1 MHDVLRAR
9 VMRKIESLPE
19 EQVYQVLDYIEF
31 LDSKYASPDRQK
43 QAGGF
48 QRLAEGIEDGLRNRS
63 LDPSRLREA
72 FQVFAAADRAMSGV
86 AKAGRQLFEEIAGGG
101 GREEVE
107 EGEGQPEPSAGVEG
121 GSGGEP
127 GDDRGGEGHGMSEDD
142 RGSDRR
148 G

>member
-31 LDSKYASPDRQK
+31 LDSKYGSPDQQK

-101 GREEVE
+101 RVEVE
-107 EGEGQPEPSAGVEG
+107 GGGEQEAEPSAEG
-121 GSGGEP
+121 EAGDPEDEREEP
-127 GDDRGGEGHGMSEDD
+127 RGDG
-142 RGSDRR
+142 
-148 G
+148 

>member
-1 MHDVLRAR
+1 
-9 VMRKIESLPE
+9 MRKIESLPE

-31 LDSKYASPDRQK
+31 LDSKYGSPEQQK

-48 QRLAEGIEDGLRNRS
+48 QRLAEGLEDGLRNRS

-101 GREEVE
+101 RVE
-107 EGEGQPEPSAGVEG
+107 VEG
-121 GSGGEP
+121 GEEVGDREEP
-127 GDDRGGEGHGMSEDD
+127 GPVGSEEDD
-142 RGSDRR
+142 GEAAGDRPEESR
-148 G
+148 DDG

>member
-1 MHDVLRAR
+1 
-9 VMRKIESLPE
+9 MRLIESLPE

-31 LDSKYASPDRQK
+31 LDAKYGSPDQQK

-101 GREEVE
+101 GREGVPGSNPSA
-107 EGEGQPEPSAGVEG
+107 EGEGAGEEQLSEPAAERDGATDGREESR
-121 GSGGEP
+121 
-127 GDDRGGEGHGMSEDD
+127 RGG
-142 RGSDRR
+142 
-148 G
+148 

>member
-31 LDSKYASPDRQK
+31 LDSKYGSPDREK
-43 QAGGF
+43 RAGGF

-86 AKAGRQLFEEIAGGG
+86 ARAGRQLLDEIAGGG
-101 GREEVE
+101 GARPGDEEPE
-107 EGEGQPEPSAGVEG
+107 EESSSEDGDRGEGGDFEG
-121 GSGGEP
+121 RGRGRTGG
-127 GDDRGGEGHGMSEDD
+127 
-142 RGSDRR
+142 
-148 G
+148 

>member
-1 MHDVLRAR
+1 
-9 VMRKIESLPE
+9 MRKIESLPE

-31 LDSKYASPDRQK
+31 LDLKYGAPDPRK

-63 LDPSRLREA
+63 LDPSKLREA

-86 AKAGRQLFEEIAGGG
+86 AKAGRQILDEIAGGG
-101 GREEVE
+101 GVQAVE
-107 EGEGQPEPSAGVEG
+107 DGQESGPSSE
-121 GSGGEP
+121 
-127 GDDRGGEGHGMSEDD
+127 DGGEGDTDRERED
-142 RGSDRR
+142 RGE

>member
-31 LDSKYASPDRQK
+31 LDSKYGSPDQQK

-48 QRLAEGIEDGLRNRS
+48 QRLAEGLEDGLRNRS

-101 GREEVE
+101 QVEVE
-107 EGEGQPEPSAGVEG
+107 GEDVEA
-121 GSGGEP
+121 SGEP
-127 GDDRGGEGHGMSEDD
+127 GPEESVEGEADGAAGRVEESEGG
-142 RGSDRR
+142 
-148 G
+148 

>member
-31 LDSKYASPDRQK
+31 LDSKYGAPDQQK

-48 QRLAEGIEDGLRNRS
+48 QRLAEGLEDGLRNRS

-86 AKAGRQLFEEIAGGG
+86 AKAGRQLLDEIAGGA
-101 GREEVE
+101 RVE
-107 EGEGQPEPSAGVEG
+107 VEG
-121 GSGGEP
+121 GEEGKAAPADEGGSA
-127 GDDRGGEGHGMSEDD
+127 GGEGGATDGREDD
-142 RGSDRR
+142 RAEGE
-148 G
+148 

>member
-1 MHDVLRAR
+1 
-9 VMRKIESLPE
+9 MRKIESLPE

-31 LDSKYASPDRQK
+31 LDSKYGSPEQQK

-48 QRLAEGIEDGLRNRS
+48 QRLAEGLEDGLRNRS

-101 GREEVE
+101 RVE
-107 EGEGQPEPSAGVEG
+107 VEG
-121 GSGGEP
+121 GEEVGDREESGPVGSE
-127 GDDRGGEGHGMSEDD
+127 EDD
-142 RGSDRR
+142 GEAAGDRMEESR
-148 G
+148 DDG

>member
-31 LDSKYASPDRQK
+31 LDSKYGSPDQQK

-101 GREEVE
+101 RVEVE
-107 EGEGQPEPSAGVEG
+107 GGEEQEAEPSAEG
-121 GSGGEP
+121 EAGDPEDEREEP
-127 GDDRGGEGHGMSEDD
+127 RGDG
-142 RGSDRR
+142 
-148 G
+148 

>member
-9 VMRKIESLPE
+9 VMRLIESLPE

-31 LDSKYASPDRQK
+31 LDSKYGSPDQQK

-48 QRLAEGIEDGLRNRS
+48 QRIAEGLEDGLRNRS

-101 GREEVE
+101 RVEVEGAEEVE
-107 EGEGQPEPSAGVEG
+107 ERE
-121 GSGGEP
+121 EP
-127 GDDRGGEGHGMSEDD
+127 GPEGSAEGEDRGPADQTEESQDGG
-142 RGSDRR
+142 
-148 G
+148 

>member
-9 VMRKIESLPE
+9 VMRILESLPE
-19 EQVYQVLDYIEF
+19 AQVYQVLDYIEF
-31 LDSKYASPDRQK
+31 LDSKYGSPGEQK

-86 AKAGRQLFEEIAGGG
+86 AKAGRQLLDEIAGGG
-101 GREEVE
+101 GGEGEAEGERPGSSGVDEGEEEVAE
-107 EGEGQPEPSAGVEG
+107 AT
-121 GSGGEP
+121 
-127 GDDRGGEGHGMSEDD
+127 ED
-142 RGSDRR
+142 
-148 G
+148 

>member
-9 VMRKIESLPE
+9 VMRIIESLPE
-19 EQVYQVLDYIEF
+19 AQVYQVLDYIEF
-31 LDSKYASPDRQK
+31 LDSKYGSPDRQK

-86 AKAGRQLFEEIAGGG
+86 AKAGRQLLDEIAGGG
-101 GREEVE
+101 GGEGGAERESTESPGPEGDEEV
-107 EGEGQPEPSAGVEG
+107 
-121 GSGGEP
+121 
-127 GDDRGGEGHGMSEDD
+127 
-142 RGSDRR
+142 
-148 G
+148 

>member
-1 MHDVLRAR
+1 
-9 VMRKIESLPE
+9 MRKIESLPE

-31 LDSKYASPDRQK
+31 LESRYGSPDRQK

-48 QRLAEGIEDGLRNRS
+48 QRLAEGLEDGLRNRS

-86 AKAGRQLFEEIAGGG
+86 AKAGRQLLDEIAGG

-107 EGEGQPEPSAGVEG
+107 AGDEREPDPSGEGEGDADEHADS
-121 GSGGEP
+121 GS
-127 GDDRGGEGHGMSEDD
+127 
-142 RGSDRR
+142 
-148 G
+148 

>member
-9 VMRKIESLPE
+9 VLRKIESLPE

-31 LDSKYASPDRQK
+31 LDSKYGSPDQQK

-48 QRLAEGIEDGLRNRS
+48 QRLAEGLEDGLRNRS

-101 GREEVE
+101 RVEVDGEEVE
-107 EGEGQPEPSAGVEG
+107 ASAEPGPEGSAEGEADGEAGQAEESEG
-121 GSGGEP
+121 G
-127 GDDRGGEGHGMSEDD
+127 
-142 RGSDRR
+142 
-148 G
+148 

>member
-9 VMRKIESLPE
+9 VMRIIESLPE
-19 EQVYQVLDYIEF
+19 AQVYQVLDYIEF
-31 LDSKYASPDRQK
+31 LDSKYGSPGEQK

-86 AKAGRQLFEEIAGGG
+86 AKAGRQLLDEIAGGG
-101 GREEVE
+101 GGEGGGERGPAESSRLEVE
-107 EGEGQPEPSAGVEG
+107 QAEETEATG
-121 GSGGEP
+121 G
-127 GDDRGGEGHGMSEDD
+127 
-142 RGSDRR
+142 
-148 G
+148 

>member
-9 VMRKIESLPE
+9 VMRLIESLPE

-31 LDSKYASPDRQK
+31 LDSKYGSPDQQK

-63 LDPSRLREA
+63 LDPSKLREA

-101 GREEVE
+101 RVEVEGGEEVE
-107 EGEGQPEPSAGVEG
+107 AREEPVPEGSAEGEDGSPAGRAE
-121 GSGGEP
+121 E
-127 GDDRGGEGHGMSEDD
+127 SED
-142 RGSDRR
+142 G
-148 G
+148 

>member
-31 LDSKYASPDRQK
+31 LDSKYAAPDRQK

-48 QRLAEGIEDGLRNRS
+48 QRLAEGLEDGLRNRS

-86 AKAGRQLFEEIAGGG
+86 AKAGRQLLDEIAGGG
-101 GREEVE
+101 RVE
-107 EGEGQPEPSAGVEG
+107 VEG
-121 GSGGEP
+121 GEEGKAGPTVEGG
-127 GDDRGGEGHGMSEDD
+127 GAGGEGGAADGGEDD
-142 RGSDRR
+142 RAEG

>member
-1 MHDVLRAR
+1 
-9 VMRKIESLPE
+9 MRKIESLPE

-31 LDSKYASPDRQK
+31 LDSKYGSPEQQK

-48 QRLAEGIEDGLRNRS
+48 QRLAEGLEDGLRNRS

-101 GREEVE
+101 RVEVEGGE
-107 EGEGQPEPSAGVEG
+107 EGEDRE
-121 GSGGEP
+121 EP
-127 GDDRGGEGHGMSEDD
+127 GPVGSAEDD
-142 RGSDRR
+142 GEAAGDQTEDSRGD

>member
-1 MHDVLRAR
+1 
-9 VMRKIESLPE
+9 MRKIESLPE

-31 LDSKYASPDRQK
+31 LDSKYAAPDRQK

-48 QRLAEGIEDGLRNRS
+48 QRLAEGLEDGLRNRS

-86 AKAGRQLFEEIAGGG
+86 AKAGRQLLDEIAGGG
-101 GREEVE
+101 RVEVE
-107 EGEGQPEPSAGVEG
+107 SGEEGKAGPTVEG
-121 GSGGEP
+121 GGA
-127 GDDRGGEGHGMSEDD
+127 GGEGGAADGGEDD
-142 RGSDRR
+142 RAEG

>member
-1 MHDVLRAR
+1 
-9 VMRKIESLPE
+9 MRIIESLPE

-31 LDSKYASPDRQK
+31 LESKYGSPDPRK

-86 AKAGRQLFEEIAGGG
+86 ARAGRELLDEIAGIG
-101 GREEVE
+101 
-107 EGEGQPEPSAGVEG
+107 
-121 GSGGEP
+121 
-127 GDDRGGEGHGMSEDD
+127 GGEGGAGRKSPESSGAEGEED
-142 RGSDRR
+142 GEAEAP
-148 G
+148 GG